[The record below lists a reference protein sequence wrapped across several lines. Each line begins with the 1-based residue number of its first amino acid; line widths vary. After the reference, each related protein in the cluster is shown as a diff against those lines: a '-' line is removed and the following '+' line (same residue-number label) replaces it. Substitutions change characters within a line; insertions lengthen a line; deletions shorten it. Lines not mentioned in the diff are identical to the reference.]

1 MSHLLDAVALT
12 TEETAVTYQKERDT
26 LLAANEQLTKEV
38 QDLQEMLAERN
49 QAGGTGGSMSGG
61 AGLKD
66 KPEYVA

>member
-1 MSHLLDAVALT
+1 MALT

-26 LLAANEQLTKEV
+26 LLTANEQLTKEV

-49 QAGGTGGSMSGG
+49 QAGGSASSTPGG

-66 KPEYVA
+66 KPEYVV